1 MPEPR
6 ARLLPWLA
14 FAVLLIAVDQW
25 SKVEV
30 TELLDYGKPRP
41 VFPGLNLTLLHNPGA
56 AFSLF
61 ADGSGWQRWFFTA
74 IAIAVSAWIVQALR
88 AVKTGARW
96 LPIALMLVLG
106 GALGNLWDR
115 LALGYVVD
123 FIQACHGDWCF
134 PAFNIADSAI
144 TVGAVM
150 LVLESLFERRPDNPD
165 ADPR

>member
-1 MPEPR
+1 MPETR
-6 ARLLPWLA
+6 ARVLPWLA
-14 FAVLLIAVDQW
+14 LAALLVGIDQW
-25 SKVEV
+25 SKVLV
-30 TELLDYGKPRP
+30 TEMLQYGRPRP

-74 IAIAVSAWIVQALR
+74 IAVAVSAWIIMTLR
-88 AVKTGARW
+88 SQVAGARW
-96 LPIALMLVLG
+96 MPIALMLVLG

-144 TVGAVM
+144 TVGAAM
-150 LVLESLFERRPDNPD
+150 LVLETLFERKPSTPG
-165 ADPR
+165 AGVG